1 MLYEIIN
8 PSDRCYISADDE
20 TLAIAAC
27 ILLGNGTYGLM
38 CCESREVVLCPFGIS
53 VFDSENHKLEDYVNE
68 KSSELAEVLKSFH
81 YAYERSSCNNIAARA
96 AALAKALGG
105 M

>member
-8 PSDRCYISADDE
+8 PSDRCYISAYISADDE

-38 CCESREVVLCPFGIS
+38 CCEI
-53 VFDSENHKLEDYVNE
+53 
-68 KSSELAEVLKSFH
+68 
-81 YAYERSSCNNIAARA
+81 
-96 AALAKALGG
+96 
-105 M
+105 